1 MKNSFDKSFLDFSSI
16 FKQKTRFRIPSCYC
30 MLLVLLIGSHQYVTF
45 ALKFATFENSAIHF
59 HQRIKISRSVSD
71 RKLRLLH
78 IVGHAFRKY
87 KVPFSGKYHTSLPLL
102 HYSAP
107 PLATVLSSQL
117 VWPCV
122 TFALNAV
129 SLKYINQKQILISIV
144 FCAVI
149 LQIFLLCGFVSYCI
163 LPRVFPCQMQCIR
176 INLHDESS
184 WDFKIVM
191 RLIKMSEG
199 TNVIKIKTHTM
210 CLSVWRLQQT

>member
-1 MKNSFDKSFLDFSSI
+1 
-16 FKQKTRFRIPSCYC
+16 
-30 MLLVLLIGSHQYVTF
+30 MLLVLPIGSHQYVTF
-45 ALKFATFENSAIHF
+45 VLKIAIFIWKFCNSLSSKNQNF
-59 HQRIKISRSVSD
+59 VSD
-71 RKLRLLH
+71 RKLRFLY
-78 IVGHAFRKY
+78 IMGHAFRKY
-87 KVPFSGKYHTSLPLL
+87 KVPFSGKYRTLLSLL

-107 PLATVLSSQL
+107 PVATALSSHL
-117 VWPCV
+117 VCPCV

-129 SLKYINQKQILISIV
+129 SLKYTNQKQILIWIA
-144 FCAVI
+144 FCAVK

-184 WDFKIVM
+184 WDFKIVT

-210 CLSVWRLQQT
+210 CLMVRRPQLT